1 MALLGYEDGS
11 LRVVVHTGNLIESDW
26 ENRTQGLWISP
37 RCPTDGP
44 PADSATGFRKDLVR
58 YLEAYSVPEL
68 RPWIDKIRKSN
79 MSAINVF
86 LVPSVP
92 ASHRDHDAALWGHPH
107 LASLLREHAVVEDST
122 DGQIVVQCSSIG
134 SLGATALHW
143 LQGELGYSMA
153 ASHGSAVPQ
162 FPCIKVV
169 YPCYE
174 DVASSVDGLLGGGC
188 LPYSKQGHAK
198 QPWLQSFL
206 HQWRS
211 EGVGRSRCM
220 PHIKSYVRLSQ
231 DLERASWFVLT
242 SANLSK
248 AAWGLKT
255 KSNSLMI
262 QSFEVGV
269 LFLPKYVLNGK
280 KSFVLGQ
287 DLHLPYDIPLTR
299 YGPKDVPWFMDNLR

>member
-1 MALLGYEDGS
+1 MTDEWTEYG
-11 LRVVVHTGNLIESDW
+11 
-26 ENRTQGLWISP
+26 TQ
-37 RCPTDGP
+37 
-44 PADSATGFRKDLVR
+44 
-58 YLEAYSVPEL
+58 
-68 RPWIDKIRKSN
+68 
-79 MSAINVF
+79 
-86 LVPSVP
+86 
-92 ASHRDHDAALWGHPH
+92 
-107 LASLLREHAVVEDST
+107 
-122 DGQIVVQCSSIG
+122 
-134 SLGATALHW
+134 
-143 LQGELGYSMA
+143 
-153 ASHGSAVPQ
+153 
-162 FPCIKVV
+162 V

-206 HQWRS
+206 QYVPWFFYWTQLTVLGWCYPLSDNRMIWRTSQWRS

-269 LFLPKYVLNGK
+269 LFLPKYVLVCCLFFGKFLPNFAGGPRLILVFPWQNGK